1 MKYRIIFVLVFAVH
15 LLSGQNN
22 IHHIDSLLNS
32 LHAKGRINGNVLIAD
47 KGNIIYNK
55 SFGVANESTRQ
66 ELNENSVFDLCS
78 VSKQFTA
85 MGIML
90 LKERGKLKLDDPI
103 SKYIPELSFYKGIT
117 IRHLLHH
124 TGGLP
129 DYMEIL
135 EKSFDKTQIA
145 TNKDI
150 VALFVKEKPAVMFAP
165 NSAWEYS
172 NTGYALLAVIIESAS
187 GKKYDEF
194 LAQNIFNPLKMN
206 STFVYNRRYSPR
218 DIKNYALGYVY
229 SDSLNKLV
237 LPDDLE
243 EYSYVKLLDGVV
255 GDGAVNSTVT
265 DLLKWDNALYTDKL
279 ISAEGIDEMFTPVS
293 LDDGSTFDYGFGW
306 QLDSGKV
313 FGKRVLHTGGWP
325 GYNTYFDR
333 HLDNGKTI
341 IILQNHHDVEMVYKP
356 IRYLLYGL
364 PVPAPPNR
372 TEITLSEEQLNKVLG
387 VYEIKEGMEFT
398 ISLKAGAPYAQMSNQ
413 PALRIYPESGTSF
426 FLKEFD
432 AVIQFVTGENG
443 KVNKLIVVQGEHRTE
458 ANKIR

>member
-1 MKYRIIFVLVFAVH
+1 MKYKITFVLVFAVH

-22 IHHIDSLLNS
+22 IQRIDSLLSS

-47 KGNIIYNK
+47 KGNIIYKK

-66 ELNENSVFDLCS
+66 ELNESSVFDLCS

-90 LKERGKLKLDDPI
+90 LKERGKLKLDEPF

-135 EKSFDKTQIA
+135 EKSFDKTKIA

-150 VALFVKEKPAVMFAP
+150 IDFFAKEKPEVMFAP
-165 NSAWEYS
+165 NSGWEYS
-172 NTGYALLAVIIESAS
+172 NTGYALLAVIIESVS
-187 GKKYDEF
+187 GKKYDKF
-194 LAQNIFNPLKMN
+194 LAQNIFKPLKMN
-206 STFVYNRRYSPR
+206 NTFVYNRRYSPR
-218 DIKNYALGYVY
+218 DIKNYAFGYVY
-229 SDSLNKLV
+229 SDSLNKLM
-237 LPDDLE
+237 LPDDSE
-243 EYSYVKLLDGVV
+243 EYAFVKLLDGVV
-255 GDGAVNSTVT
+255 GDGAVNSTIT
-265 DLLKWDNALYTDKL
+265 DLLKWDSALYTHKL
-279 ISAEGIDEMFTPVS
+279 LSAKGRNEMFTPVT
-293 LDDGSTFDYGFGW
+293 LDDGSALDYGFGW
-306 QLDSGKV
+306 QLDSSKA
-313 FGKRVLHTGGWP
+313 FGKRVFHTGGWP
-325 GYNTYFDR
+325 GYNTFIDR

-341 IILQNHHDVEMVYKP
+341 IILQNHHDVEIVYKP

-364 PVPAPPNR
+364 PIPAPPNR
-372 TEITLSEEQLNKVLG
+372 TEIKLSEEQLNKVLG

-398 ISLKAGAPYAQMSNQ
+398 ISLKAGEPYAQMTHQ
-413 PALRIYPESGTSF
+413 PAVRIFPESETSF
-426 FLKEFD
+426 FLKEFE
-432 AVIQFVTGENG
+432 ATIQFLTDESG
-443 KVNKLIVVQGEHRTE
+443 KVNKLIVLQGEHRTE